1 VITIRHGRVED
12 AALLAPMLESAIRAT
27 YPSIAPPAVFEA
39 VIAHTC
45 TPEAIAAAIESAN
58 ASELG
63 HFLVAEPVPLGFID
77 FGEDGD
83 GLELRRLYTAVGE
96 TGRGVGTL
104 LLAAL
109 EEALPTGTEYRAIV
123 HKDNRRAL
131 TFWKRHG
138 FTEVGL
144 STRATTSRPTA
155 PWVSPTTRNRTIRCY
170 CGASSAAEA
179 QRSVVCPLATVA

>member
-1 VITIRHGRVED
+1 
-12 AALLAPMLESAIRAT
+12 MLESAIRAT
-27 YPSIAPPAVFEA
+27 YSSIARPAVFEA

-45 TPEAIAAAIESAN
+45 TPEAIAAAIESAS

-63 HFLVAEPVPLGFID
+63 HFLMAEPVPLGFID

-144 STRATTSRPTA
+144 VDTRDHF
-155 PWVSPTTRNRTIRCY
+155 
-170 CGASSAAEA
+170 AAHRAVGFADNQEPDHSLLL
-179 QRSVVCPLATVA
+179 RRVGGG